1 MSKLFFRY
9 SSMGAGKTLELLKV
23 AYNYEEKN
31 KKVLLLTSSFDNR
44 DGIGKITSRTGLSR
58 DAIIISSEN
67 NIIDMMKGYSD
78 VSCVLIDEAQFLTK
92 KHVFQLTDVVD
103 FMDIPVICYG
113 LRSDFKLNPFEGSSY
128 LMAIADDIEEI
139 KTICWCG
146 KKAIINARVS
156 DGKII
161 KKGEQ
166 IQIGGNES
174 YTTLCRKHYKKG
186 KLNE

>member
-58 DAIIISSEN
+58 DAMIISSEN
-67 NIIDMMKGYSD
+67 NIIDMMKEYSD

>member
-31 KKVLLLTSSFDNR
+31 KVVLLLTSSFDDRN
-44 DGIGKITSRTGLSR
+44 GVGKITSRTGLSR
-58 DAIIISSEN
+58 DAKIISSGD
-67 NIIDMMKGYSD
+67 NIFD
-78 VSCVLIDEAQFLTK
+78 VVKEQPNISCVLVDEAQFLTK
-92 KHVFQLTDVVD
+92 KHIFQLTDVVD
-103 FMDIPVICYG
+103 ELDIPVICYG

-146 KKAIINARVS
+146 KKANINARVS
-156 DGKII
+156 DGKIM
-161 KKGEQ
+161 KRGEQ
-166 IQIGGNES
+166 IQIGGNET
-174 YTTLCRKHYKKG
+174 YTALCRKHYKEG
-186 KLNE
+186 KINE